1 MNKHQLKRVENS
13 IKEAHLVF
21 DKGNVLAW
29 IPAEGDP
36 ETKIQVQV
44 IFLGSERKGM
54 RSEQGGNAGSKPPT
68 TTGN

>member
-36 ETKIQVQV
+36 ETKIQVQMFICEV
-44 IFLGSERKGM
+44 FLRKTEGV
-54 RSEQGGNAGSKPPT
+54 R
-68 TTGN
+68 